1 MESFSFVHTA
11 DLHLDSPFTGLTV
24 RDERVGQALRSATFD
39 AFDALVQLCIDR
51 NVRFLVVAGDVYD
64 SADRSIRAQ
73 LRFRDG
79 LARLAEHGIASF
91 VVHGNHDAL
100 DGWSSSMTWP
110 DDVHVFGK
118 AVETVVRD
126 EVAVTGISYRKRNE
140 ARNLA
145 KQFRAERA
153 ERFQIGLLH
162 ANCGSDT
169 GHEPYAPCT
178 LADLADAGMDYWALG
193 HVHERTTLAENPHI
207 VYPGNTQGRS
217 FREQDARGCVLVTVQ
232 DGQVEDTEF
241 CPLDTVRWLTTDV
254 SIEGLASI
262 DALDQALLEAV
273 EGLRQQADTRGT
285 ACRLRLTGRGLLD
298 GELRRGSAVEDL
310 VGRIRESF
318 EDADPFCWLE
328 AIEAASKPEV
338 DLERRRQERDLVA
351 QVLSVAAELA
361 ASEDERHPLESA
373 LDVLFQDSRARK
385 ALDPLTRSELDALLD
400 QAQFLC
406 LDQLEDES

>member
-24 RDERVGQALRSATFD
+24 RDERIGQALRSATFE

-51 NVRFLVVAGDVYD
+51 NVQFLVVAGDVYD

-79 LARLAEHGIASF
+79 LARLAENGIASF

-110 DDVHVFGK
+110 DGVHVFGK
-118 AVETVVRD
+118 DVETVVHD
-126 EVAVTGISYRKRNE
+126 DVAVTGVSYRKRNE
-140 ARNLA
+140 TRNLA
-145 KQFRAERA
+145 ERFRAEHA
-153 ERFQIGLLH
+153 GRFQIGLLH

-178 LADLADAGMDYWALG
+178 LADLAGTGMDYWALG
-193 HVHERTTLAENPHI
+193 HVHERALAENPHV
-207 VYPGNTQGRS
+207 VYPGNTQGRN
-217 FREQDARGCVLVTVQ
+217 FRERGARGCALVTVQ
-232 DGQVEDTEF
+232 DGQVEKIEF
-241 CPLDTVRWLTTDV
+241 CPLDAVRWLAADV
-254 SIEGLASI
+254 SIEGLGSI

-273 EGLRQQADTRGT
+273 EGLRRQADDRGI
-285 ACRLRLTGRGLLD
+285 ACRLRLTGRGPLD
-298 GELRRGSAVEDL
+298 GELRRGSAIEDL
-310 VGRIRESF
+310 VGRVRESF
-318 EDADPFCWLE
+318 EDADPFCWFE
-328 AIEAASKPEV
+328 AIEAVSRPEV
-338 DLERRRQERDLVA
+338 DLERRRQGRDLVA

-361 ASEDERHPLESA
+361 ASQDDPHPLESA
-373 LDVLFQDSRARK
+373 LDDLFQDPRGRK
-385 ALDPLTRSELDALLD
+385 ALDPLTRCELDALLD

-406 LDQLEDES
+406 LDLLEDES